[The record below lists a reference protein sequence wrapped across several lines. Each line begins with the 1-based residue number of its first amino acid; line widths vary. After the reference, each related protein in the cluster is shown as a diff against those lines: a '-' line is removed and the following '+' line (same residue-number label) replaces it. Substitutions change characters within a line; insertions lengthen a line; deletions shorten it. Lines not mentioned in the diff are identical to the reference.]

1 MKTYYFILLMILFSA
16 CDQHKYEIETTLKK
30 YERLTFEMK
39 GDSLAGFYVANGTLS
54 GKGMKLYTG
63 PDSIRKFLS
72 AFKPADIHMVSN
84 TLRTNSLHFNKDS
97 ARIEGTYEQKIIL
110 AQGDTGVYTGTFSS
124 AWVKQNG
131 RWLIAKMYTEAT
143 KPEASLK
150 SVLLK
155 LLKSTH
161 TEKGWFVPVNVAIE
175 GITAKQA
182 MWKDGSGNHSIGQLT
197 YHLLFWN
204 KRLLKDFKGEAADAF
219 SGNNEE
225 SFESL
230 DEKTWN
236 ETVQQLHTVMTEWEQ
251 EIKKA
256 DNKKLNDWYD
266 NIANMSTHNAYHT
279 GQIVFVRKLQK
290 NWDPAI
296 GVK

>member
-1 MKTYYFILLMILFSA
+1 MKTYYFLLLMVLFTA
-16 CDQHKYEIETTLKK
+16 CDQRKIEIEATLKK

-39 GDSLAGFYVANGTLS
+39 GDSLANFYVAKGTLS

-72 AFKPADIHMVSN
+72 SFTPADIHMVSN
-84 TLRTNSLHFNKDS
+84 ALHTNSLRFNQDS
-97 ARIEGTYEQKIIL
+97 AHIEGTYEQKIL
-110 AQGDTGVYTGTFSS
+110 LTQGDTGVYTGTFSS
-124 AWVKQNG
+124 TWVQQNG

-155 LLKSTH
+155 QLKSTH
-161 TEKGWFVPVNVAIE
+161 TEKGWFVPVNVAID
-175 GITAKQA
+175 GVTAKQA

-204 KRLLKDFKGEAADAF
+204 KRLLKDFKGEAPDAF

-236 ETVQQLHTVMTEWEQ
+236 GTVQQLHTVMTEWEQ

-256 DNKKLNDWYD
+256 DTKKLNDWYD
-266 NIANMSTHNAYHT
+266 NIANMSAHNAYHT

-290 NWDPAI
+290 NWDPAK